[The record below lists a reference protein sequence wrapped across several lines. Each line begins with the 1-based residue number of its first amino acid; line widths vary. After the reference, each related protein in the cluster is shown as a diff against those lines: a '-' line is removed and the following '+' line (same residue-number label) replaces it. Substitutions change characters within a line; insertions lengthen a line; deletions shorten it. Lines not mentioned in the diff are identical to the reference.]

1 MIKKNFIISGLLLSS
16 VVTSAQVG
24 INTSDPLGIL
34 HVNGGSTPTD
44 TNPNDDVVVSKPDGN
59 LGIGR
64 IDPTVKLDIKTTG
77 TAGSPVYGFK
87 LSDGNEAANNVL
99 YCDANGVGTWKKLS
113 LFTGQNILGAFNW
126 APYTNIG
133 NTNWNG
139 IASLTITSG
148 SHMIY
153 TKIHILNSSN
163 NGFVRTYIG
172 TKNVGTNN
180 SNPQDTPILGST
192 NFQPLMGRD
201 FEVTQSFVY
210 NNITNANVTLYF
222 VLQSDINSISRSVY
236 TFNNQATFQGVNLIE
251 NYFFSTPVD

>member
-1 MIKKNFIISGLLLSS
+1 MIKKKAINLGLLLGSITAFS
-16 VVTSAQVG
+16 QVG
-24 INTSDPLGIL
+24 INTANPTGIL
-34 HVNGGSTPTD
+34 HINAGSSPED
-44 TNPNDDVVVSKPDGN
+44 TNPNDDIVISKSDGN
-59 LGIGR
+59 VGIGHTV
-64 IDPTVKLDIKTTG
+64 PTVKLDIKTAG

-87 LSDGNEAANNVL
+87 LSDGNQAENNVL
-99 YCDANGVGTWKKLS
+99 YSDANGVGTWKKLS
-113 LFTGQNILGAFNW
+113 IFTGQNIVGSFNW
-126 APYTNIG
+126 AAYTGIG
-133 NTNWNG
+133 NTNWNE
-139 IASLTITSG
+139 IATLTITPG

-163 NGFVRTYIG
+163 TGFVRTYIG

-210 NNITNANVTLYF
+210 NNVTNANVTLYF
-222 VLQSDINSISRSVY
+222 VLQSDINTISRSVY
-236 TFNNQATFQGVNLIE
+236 SFNNQATFSGVSLIE